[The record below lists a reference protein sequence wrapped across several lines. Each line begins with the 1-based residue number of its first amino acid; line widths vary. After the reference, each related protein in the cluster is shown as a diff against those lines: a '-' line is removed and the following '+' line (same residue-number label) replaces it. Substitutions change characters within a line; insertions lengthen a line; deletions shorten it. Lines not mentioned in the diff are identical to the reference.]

1 DRAAARPRQ
10 HRVEDRRGGRTG
22 SHRRGAGAAP
32 VELGLLLGRPRDH
45 RPALGGHPPWTQ
57 HAAPAGARQR
67 GVLGRRRSR
76 RAARPLAAHLAARGQ
91 AAGRSQRRSCVHR
104 RPAGGSGVAA
114 AALCRCRHGH
124 HALQHH
130 RRLPAGAVGAARPD
144 RGSGRVPRPPRARA
158 RQLLGDRGRARG
170 RGPGQRSR
178 CRPGLPG
185 LGRSARPPAALA
197 PDGRSRRRRLRLR
210 KGAAGPRGR
219 RPRACRARG
228 CSRIRHRCRDRA
240 CTRPP
245 HRSGQAGGPTP
256 PASDGMARP
265 IWTGNL
271 SFGLLNVPVSLMS
284 GARSNDL
291 SFRMLDARDRKP
303 IRFER
308 VNADTGEEVPWKEI
322 VKAFEYDKGS
332 YVVIDKADI
341 AAASPETHESV
352 EIEAFVDA
360 EAIDIRY
367 FEKPYVLVPGK
378 KAEKGY
384 VLLRETLR
392 KSGKLGVA
400 RVVIRTR
407 EYLSAVMPLGDALV
421 LMLMRY
427 PQELVDPSE
436 YKIPEGK
443 AGDFRISAKELEM
456 ATQLVDSMAAKWN
469 PDDYHDEFRER
480 LADI

>member
-1 DRAAARPRQ
+1 
-10 HRVEDRRGGRTG
+10 
-22 SHRRGAGAAP
+22 
-32 VELGLLLGRPRDH
+32 
-45 RPALGGHPPWTQ
+45 
-57 HAAPAGARQR
+57 
-67 GVLGRRRSR
+67 
-76 RAARPLAAHLAARGQ
+76 
-91 AAGRSQRRSCVHR
+91 
-104 RPAGGSGVAA
+104 
-114 AALCRCRHGH
+114 
-124 HALQHH
+124 
-130 RRLPAGAVGAARPD
+130 
-144 RGSGRVPRPPRARA
+144 
-158 RQLLGDRGRARG
+158 
-170 RGPGQRSR
+170 
-178 CRPGLPG
+178 
-185 LGRSARPPAALA
+185 
-197 PDGRSRRRRLRLR
+197 
-210 KGAAGPRGR
+210 
-219 RPRACRARG
+219 
-228 CSRIRHRCRDRA
+228 
-240 CTRPP
+240 
-245 HRSGQAGGPTP
+245 
-256 PASDGMARP
+256 MARP

-284 GARSNDL
+284 GTRSNDL
-291 SFRMLDARDRKP
+291 SFRMLDSRDRKP

-352 EIEAFVDA
+352 EIEAFVAAD
-360 EAIDIRY
+360 AIDIRY

-392 KSGKLGVA
+392 KAGKIGVA

-421 LMLMRY
+421 LMMMRY

-436 YKIPEGK
+436 YKLPEGNT
-443 AGDFRISAKELEM
+443 GDYRISPKELEM

-480 LADI
+480 LAEIIRKRIKDKGATTQVLEEPEASEDATTNVVDFVALLQKSLGEKTRSPAKKAAKKTATRKKPAKKAAKAAPRTRKAG